1 MDLGIKGK
9 LALVTASSAGLG
21 AAIAN
26 KLAQEGTDLI
36 LFSRNKI
43 KLNEMATFLQKTYSV
58 KVHVVA
64 GDMSIE
70 KDVHA
75 LTQFIQTQT
84 SGLDILVLN
93 SGRPPTKMQEV
104 LQEKD
109 FARWTQAHQTQLWG
123 PLLIVQ
129 NVIPLMIGRADAR
142 VVGISSSSVK
152 QPMKKHALS
161 TVYRAG
167 VAGMFKHLAN
177 ELADQGITV
186 NLISPASIGTE
197 ALVSSYNIQDRIQQV
212 PMKRIGTPEEFA
224 TVVAFFCSV
233 HTGFITGINVNVDG
247 GMILGM

>member
-1 MDLGIKGK
+1 MELGIKGK

-26 KLAQEGTDLI
+26 KLAQEGADLI
-36 LFSRNKI
+36 LFSRNLK
-43 KLNEMATFLQKTYSV
+43 KLNEMAEHLQTNYSV
-58 KVHVVA
+58 KVHVVS

-70 KDVHA
+70 KDVQV
-75 LTQFIQTQT
+75 LTQYIKNQN

-104 LQEKD
+104 LLEKD
-109 FARWTQAHQTQLWG
+109 LSRWNQAHQTQLWG

-129 NVIPLMIGRADAR
+129 NIIPLMMGRADAR
-142 VVGISSSSVK
+142 VVGISSASVK

-177 ELADQGITV
+177 ELADQGVTV

-197 ALVSSYNIQDRIQQV
+197 ALVSSYNMQDRIQQV

-224 TVVAFFCSV
+224 SVVAFFCSI
-233 HTGFITGINVNVDG
+233 HTGFITGLNVNVDG